1 MFSRETVLFLI
12 VAVGAVLQAMFIAA
26 EHREKYIAADILKG
40 AASLMFVLLGY
51 IAYHTVNNAFNR
63 QFFMGLLFGMIG
75 DILLNLRFVFEKSGQ
90 KIFLAGILAFLLG
103 HVIYL
108 LALIP
113 QARYGWFWP
122 CVAIGAAAAALL
134 LAYIFR
140 TMEVKTAF
148 KIFGVF
154 YLGAV
159 FIMTAIA
166 LGIAFFVPSR
176 RTVLYAVGAVLFTAS
191 DMVLIFN
198 TFSGVSKFS
207 RRIINL
213 TLYYAGQMLIACSLF
228 F

>member
-12 VAVGAVLQAMFIAA
+12 VAAGAVLQAMFIAA

-90 KIFLAGILAFLLG
+90 KIFLAGILAFLIG

-122 CVAIGAAAAALL
+122 CVAIGAALL

-176 RTVLYAVGAVLFTAS
+176 RTVLYAIGAVLFTAS
-191 DMVLIFN
+191 DVVLIFN